1 MIVRVGG
8 GGMGMI
14 NPMGWYDERGTPGSS
29 PQPLPEVI
37 ATDHHEAGSQD
48 EVPRNRENS
57 GLEGMQ
63 GPKASSRASALGLSI
78 INEKDRRDDE
88 NPDEVFTDSP
98 PPMEHNE

>member
-1 MIVRVGG
+1 
-8 GGMGMI
+8 MGMI

-29 PQPLPEVI
+29 PSPLPDV
-37 ATDHHEAGSQD
+37 TDPRVNDFAHERDVSSD
-48 EVPRNRENS
+48 REGKGN

-63 GPKASSRASALGLSI
+63 GPKATSRASALGLSI
-78 INEKDRRDDE
+78 INEKDKRSDE